1 MDIYQQHGIHAIG
14 RDIDLR
20 EAYKLFMLTA
30 LNAHD
35 EATTFQAIRF
45 QKET

>member
-20 EAYKLFMLTA
+20 EAYRLFMLTA
-30 LNAHD
+30 TNAHD
-35 EATTFQAIRF
+35 DAKTFQAIRF
-45 QKET
+45 QKRT